1 VHQLHGSFLGMYVD
15 NPLFCNRSAVLIERA
30 VLKETVRGEG
40 VWRIRRRDRSRVIE
54 VEKYEESGTGSIL
67 SDDFLKFRN
76 Q

>member
-1 VHQLHGSFLGMYVD
+1 VHQLHGSFLGMYVVS
-15 NPLFCNRSAVLIERA
+15 PLFSNRSAVLIGRA